1 MKGRSHILI
10 TFELDK
16 TTVMLRNLIIAILML
31 GTAGVAAQSRMSS
44 AETSYLY
51 DMDHEFLID
60 HRIAAEGNSYKVF
73 LRFRLNSGMVKISDY
88 DLSYDLRTSYI
99 DEKLLN
105 SGIKLDTSNMIGNGF
120 REFYYSFE
128 FEKEEDQS
136 LLVIQVDNITKNRRY
151 LKDIT
156 ISAKNS
162 TEFQP
167 FLFFDAENDL
177 PVFEPYIS
185 TDSKVKIKNVLGE
198 SSSFSMNGRENNV
211 PIAIPPFD
219 NTSQNELAEIPIDT
233 VYGVNANEEF
243 QFNHP
248 GFYIISAN
256 DDPAKSTGML
266 VTDGYFPYYSQYS
279 DMIMPLIYIS
289 TNQEFNVLLAAED
302 QKSKFESFVLNTISS
317 NVNIAQDFIKYYY
330 RRLRKSA
337 QLFSTSA
344 EGWKTDRGM
353 VYQVYGDP
361 AQVFRNENTEL
372 WVYSLENGGRTR
384 FIFDILPGP
393 AGTIQ
398 YKLIR
403 GKKYREGW
411 MNAVTRW
418 RSGRII
424 E

>member
-1 MKGRSHILI
+1 MI
-10 TFELDK
+10 
-16 TTVMLRNLIIAILML
+16 RNLIIAILML
-31 GTAGVAAQSRMSS
+31 GTVATSAQSRMSS

-60 HRIAAEGNSYKVF
+60 HRVAAEGNSHKVY
-73 LRFRLNSGMVKISDY
+73 LRFRLNSGMVKISDF
-88 DLSYDLRTSYI
+88 DISYDLRSSYI

-105 SGIKLDTSNMIGNGF
+105 SGTKLDTSHIVGNGF
-120 REFYYSFE
+120 REFFYAFE
-128 FEKEEDQS
+128 FEKEEDQN
-136 LLVIQVDNITKNRRY
+136 LLVIQIDNITKNRRF
-151 LKDIT
+151 LKDIVLSTNNGT
-156 ISAKNS
+156 I
-162 TEFQP
+162 FQP
-167 FLFFDAENDL
+167 FLVFDSESDL
-177 PVFEPYIS
+177 PVFDPYVS
-185 TDSKVKIKNVLGE
+185 TDARVKIKNVIG
-198 SSSFSMNGRENNV
+198 SSASFSMTGRENNAPV
-211 PIAIPPFD
+211 AIPPFD
-219 NTSQNELAEIPIDT
+219 DATVNELHEMPLDT
-233 VYGVNANEEF
+233 VYGVRADEEF
-243 QFNHP
+243 QFSNP
-248 GFYIISAN
+248 GFYKVTDN
-256 DDPAKSTGML
+256 DDPASVMGLL
-266 VTDGYFPYYSQYS
+266 VTDDYFPYYSQYS

-289 TNQEFNVLLAAED
+289 TNQEFNVLLGADD

-317 NVNIAQDFIKYYY
+317 NTNIAQEFIKYYY

-384 FIFDILPGP
+384 FIFDIIPGP
-393 AGTIQ
+393 AGTTL

>member
-1 MKGRSHILI
+1 M
-10 TFELDK
+10 
-16 TTVMLRNLIIAILML
+16 RNLIIAILML
-31 GTAGVAAQSRMSS
+31 GTVATSAQSRMSS

-60 HRIAAEGNSYKVF
+60 HRIATEGNSYKVY

-88 DLSYDLRTSYI
+88 DIGYDLRNSYI

-105 SGIKLDTSNMIGNGF
+105 SGAKLDTSHIVGNGF
-120 REFYYSFE
+120 REFFYAFE
-128 FEKEEDQS
+128 FEKEEDQN
-136 LLVIQVDNITKNRRY
+136 LLVIQIDNIAKNRRY
-151 LKDIT
+151 LKDIALST
-156 ISAKNS
+156 KSSAIS
-162 TEFQP
+162 QP
-167 FLFFDAENDL
+167 FLIFDAETDL
-177 PVFEPYIS
+177 PVFDPYVS
-185 TDSKVKIKNVLGE
+185 TDARIKIKNVVGS
-198 SSSFSMNGRENNV
+198 SSSFSMTGRENNA

-219 NTSQNELAEIPIDT
+219 DATVNELAEIRLDT
-233 VYGVNANEEF
+233 VYGVKADEEF
-243 QFNHP
+243 QFSNP
-248 GFYIISAN
+248 GFYEVTDN
-256 DDPAKSTGML
+256 DDPTSVMGLL
-266 VTDGYFPYYSQYS
+266 VTDSYFPYYSQYA

-289 TNQEFNVLLAAED
+289 TNQEFNVLLAADD

-317 NVNIAQDFIKYYY
+317 NTNIAQEFIKYYY

-393 AGTIQ
+393 AGTTQ

>member
-1 MKGRSHILI
+1 
-10 TFELDK
+10 
-16 TTVMLRNLIIAILML
+16 MLRNLIIALLVL
-31 GTAGVAAQSRMSS
+31 GTTAVSAQSRMSS

-51 DMDHEFLID
+51 DMDHEFLVD
-60 HRIAAEGNSYKVF
+60 HQIAASGNSFKVF
-73 LRFRLNSGMVKISDY
+73 LRFRLNSGMVKIGDY
-88 DLSYDLRTSYI
+88 DLSYDLRASYI
-99 DEKLLN
+99 DEKLIN
-105 SGIKLDTSNMIGNGF
+105 SGIKLDTGNIVGNGF
-120 REFYYSFE
+120 REFIYAFE
-128 FEKEEDQS
+128 FEKEEDQNI
-136 LLVIQVDNITKNRRY
+136 LVIQIDNITKNRRY
-151 LKDIT
+151 LKDIALST
-156 ISAKNS
+156 KNS
-162 TEFQP
+162 TKFQP
-167 FLFFDAENDL
+167 FLIFDSETDL

-185 TDSKVKIKNVLGE
+185 TDAKIKIKNVIGKNT
-198 SSSFSMNGRENNV
+198 SFSMSGRENNM

-219 NTSQNELAEIPIDT
+219 ADSKNELVEIPIDT
-233 VYGVNANEEF
+233 VYGVKADEAFLFSN
-243 QFNHP
+243 P
-248 GFYIISAN
+248 GFYQVSAN
-256 DDPAKSTGML
+256 DATDQVMGVL

-289 TNQEFNVLLAAED
+289 TNQEFNVLLAADD
-302 QKSKFESFVLNTISS
+302 QKSRFESFVLNTISS

-361 AQVFRNENTEL
+361 AQVFRNESTEL

-384 FIFDILPGP
+384 FIFDIVEGP
-393 AGTIQ
+393 AGTTE

>member
-1 MKGRSHILI
+1 
-10 TFELDK
+10 
-16 TTVMLRNLIIAILML
+16 MLRNLIIAILML
-31 GTAGVAAQSRMSS
+31 STVGASAQSRMSS

-60 HRIAAEGNSYKVF
+60 HRVAAEGNTYKVF

-88 DLSYDLRTSYI
+88 ELSYDLRTSYI
-99 DEKLLN
+99 DERILN
-105 SGIKLDTSNMIGNGF
+105 SGTKLDTASIIGTGF
-120 REFYYSFE
+120 REFYYAFE
-128 FEKEEDQS
+128 FEKEENQT
-136 LLVIQVDNITKNRRY
+136 LLVIQIDNLAKNRRY
-151 LKDIT
+151 QKDIALST
-156 ISAKNS
+156 KNS
-162 TEFQP
+162 AAFQP
-167 FLFFDAENDL
+167 FLVFDAERDL
-177 PVFEPYIS
+177 PVFEPYVSI
-185 TDSKVKIKNVLGE
+185 DAKIKIKDVLGE
-198 SSSFSMNGRENNV
+198 SSSFSMTGRENNA

-219 NTSQNELAEIPIDT
+219 NVSENEWVEVAIDT
-233 VYGVNANEEF
+233 VYGVNNDEEF
-243 QFNHP
+243 QFNNP
-248 GFYIISAN
+248 GFYELTSN
-256 DDPAKSTGML
+256 DDPKKVMGLL

-279 DMIMPLIYIS
+279 DMIMPLIFVS
-289 TNQEFNVLLAAED
+289 TNQEFNALLAAED
-302 QKSKFESFVLNTISS
+302 QKSRFESFVLNTISS

-337 QLFSTSA
+337 QLFSDSA

-353 VYQVYGDP
+353 VYQVFGDP
-361 AQVFRNENTEL
+361 AQVFRNESTEL